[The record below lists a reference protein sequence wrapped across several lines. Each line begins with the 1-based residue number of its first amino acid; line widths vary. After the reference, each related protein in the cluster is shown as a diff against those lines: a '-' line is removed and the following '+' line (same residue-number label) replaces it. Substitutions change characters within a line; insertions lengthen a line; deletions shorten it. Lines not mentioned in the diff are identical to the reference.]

1 MRKIVILLFVLLMS
15 FTSVSASNYI
25 IVTDDNRVL
34 ESSGS
39 EEIRSIASIT
49 KIMTAIIALEYGD
62 FSDVWYVGDEVNT
75 ASGKM
80 IYLKEDQLVSM
91 GTLLYGLMLESGND
105 ASLVI
110 GARVGGSV
118 EKFVEMMNEKAKE
131 IGMVNT
137 EFNNPNGM
145 DVVEAGN
152 YSTCVDLA
160 ILMNYALQNEMFCE
174 IIKTKEFK
182 SDWGT
187 TFHNSN
193 KLLNSFPLCIGGKTG
208 FTNKAGSSLL
218 TSAKNEDL
226 TLTIVTL
233 NMGERYEFQQE
244 KYTQYFNE
252 FQKITL
258 LDKQEFIIDDYKIVI
273 DEPFQVVGND
283 EEMQEAEIF
292 AKLDKENNEYVVQ
305 YKYEDYIV
313 SKVYKAIK
321 EKKYCLFGF
330 CL

>member
-1 MRKIVILLFVLLMS
+1 MKMRKIVILLFVLSIS

-25 IVTDDNRVL
+25 VMTDDNRIL

-110 GARVGGSV
+110 GARVGGTV

-145 DVVEAGN
+145 DVVE
-152 YSTCVDLA
+152 
-160 ILMNYALQNEMFCE
+160 
-174 IIKTKEFK
+174 
-182 SDWGT
+182 
-187 TFHNSN
+187 
-193 KLLNSFPLCIGGKTG
+193 
-208 FTNKAGSSLL
+208 
-218 TSAKNEDL
+218 
-226 TLTIVTL
+226 
-233 NMGERYEFQQE
+233 
-244 KYTQYFNE
+244 
-252 FQKITL
+252 
-258 LDKQEFIIDDYKIVI
+258 
-273 DEPFQVVGND
+273 
-283 EEMQEAEIF
+283 
-292 AKLDKENNEYVVQ
+292 
-305 YKYEDYIV
+305 
-313 SKVYKAIK
+313 
-321 EKKYCLFGF
+321 
-330 CL
+330 